1 LFSVYLIRLQRASNR
16 DSLSN
21 SETGGRKRKHADSP
35 DNDEEDPPVRMTGRN
50 MKKSDFFKDPESV
63 AVSRP
68 RRVNKPSIEE
78 AKEDEQI
85 EDSEMQDDEQE
96 DEENNQARK
105 LVFEKKVQAEKKNQ
119 VDLSKKAEADLAKKT
134 AADKARE
141 DRRIAAAKKKQDE
154 DKEEMKK
161 GDETRKKM

>member
-50 MKKSDFFKDPESV
+50 MKKSEFFKDPESV

-68 RRVNKPSIEE
+68 RRVNKPPIEE

-105 LVFEKKVQAEKKNQ
+105 LVFEKLK
-119 VDLSKKAEADLAKKT
+119 
-134 AADKARE
+134 
-141 DRRIAAAKKKQDE
+141 RRIKLIFLRKQQLIWLRRRLLTRLVRTGESLQQKRNRMKTKK
-154 DKEEMKK
+154 
-161 GDETRKKM
+161 R